1 MTEKI
6 FEVSTRFD
14 GYEIEE
20 LQQYTEEELF
30 EWGKDFADD
39 CGGLQ
44 EELEENSLEE
54 LYDELKRFTN
64 ESFGDSLYR
73 LWTEWNEFYDKND
86 DYDTEEA
93 EKAQEIFDRGMLV
106 GYEEVVKSVI
116 EQKEDEIARG
126 EEVRIVEYCGNNTF
140 TEGWEQ
146 IYSIQPMQALGN
158 SDFAED
164 EVDDFVEVVETELS
178 ENEALDLDGDIVREF
193 GDRLRSMLEGQNAIG
208 VLTIERKY

>member
-14 GYEIEE
+14 GHEIEE

-30 EWGKDFADD
+30 EWGKDFADAD
-39 CGGLQ
+39 GRLS
-44 EELEENSLEE
+44 ENLEEETLET
-54 LYDELKRFTN
+54 LN
-64 ESFGDSLYR
+64 E
-73 LWTEWNEFYDKND
+73 
-86 DYDTEEA
+86 
-93 EKAQEIFDRGMLV
+93 
-106 GYEEVVKSVI
+106 
-116 EQKEDEIARG
+116 

>member
-6 FEVSTRFD
+6 FEVSMRFD
-14 GYEIEE
+14 GHEIEE
-20 LQQYTEEELF
+20 LQQYTE
-30 EWGKDFADD
+30 
-39 CGGLQ
+39 
-44 EELEENSLEE
+44 
-54 LYDELKRFTN
+54 
-64 ESFGDSLYR
+64 
-73 LWTEWNEFYDKND
+73 
-86 DYDTEEA
+86 
-93 EKAQEIFDRGMLV
+93 
-106 GYEEVVKSVI
+106 
-116 EQKEDEIARG
+116 KEDEIARG